1 MLDDDAG
8 LTGQFAGYS
17 KLLTDLK
24 VRIRLAQVRAA
35 LSVNRDLVILYRQVC
50 RAIPSLFNFFG
61 SFEKHDANP
70 ANTGMIR

>member
-17 KLLTDLK
+17 KLLTNLK
-24 VRIRLAQVRAA
+24 ARIRLAQVRAA
-35 LSVNRDLVILYRQVC
+35 LSVNREWVPLYWQIG
-50 RAIPSLFNFFG
+50 RAILSLFNFFG

-70 ANTGMIR
+70 TNTGMIR